1 MIIKKTKKKNTNL
14 NVVSRIKMSCV
25 NHTATHTFYTTTL
38 SMS

>member
-1 MIIKKTKKKNTNL
+1 MIIKKTKKNTNL